1 MVDSAPQTAKGLQWH
16 IKNGCPLVLL
26 RLYFNDEGIVKLAFA
41 PGKGKKELYKRR
53 AIREEEDKRE
63 AQRVMRLK
71 NLKKGRKSLRRLS

>member
-1 MVDSAPQTAKGLQWH
+1 MP
-16 IKNGCPLVLL
+16 L
-26 RLYFNDEGIVKLAFA
+26 RLYFNDEGIVKLAFT

-71 NLKKGRKSLRRLS
+71 NLKKAVKV